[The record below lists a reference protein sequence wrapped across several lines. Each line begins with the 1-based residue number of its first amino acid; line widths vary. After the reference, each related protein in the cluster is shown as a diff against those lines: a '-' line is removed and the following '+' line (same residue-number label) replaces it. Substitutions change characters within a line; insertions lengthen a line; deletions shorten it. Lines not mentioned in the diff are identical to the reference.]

1 MKASGNQAQTKMGR
15 GSLIKT
21 LMPFYLLPSPSLS
34 PSFSLPF
41 FQSFCLSQ
49 WEEKHNCQALTVYL
63 PHAHQDL

>member
-34 PSFSLPF
+34 PLPMEGIS
-41 FQSFCLSQ
+41 QSEACVVQKAQL
-49 WEEKHNCQALTVYL
+49 
-63 PHAHQDL
+63 